1 MTLRDDTPDQ
11 IATPTLSQ
19 SAGFLARTFGL
30 VWRTTPRLTLS
41 IAVITV
47 VVATAPVLAAW
58 IGKMIVDGVLNA
70 VDTGLTGDRNAVLLW
85 VVAEAAV
92 IGALLSARRL
102 LVFQKRILHAELGY
116 AVSRAIFDKTLRMDL
131 ETIEHPET
139 QQQIVFARQFAAAR
153 PYGLVNRSF
162 ETAQY
167 SLTIV
172 SFAALLWT
180 FSPWALLLVMVA
192 GLPLFFGEMR
202 FSNNAFRF
210 YAGRTPE
217 MRQRNYLESLMVT
230 EKSATERLHSD
241 ASDAILERYRHL
253 FVWLF
258 GQDRRLQMQRTWIG
272 ITLIGVSTCFFMS
285 GQVWVVWTAVMG
297 GITLGQMTM
306 YAALLRQG
314 QNAMTSLLATL
325 SSGYE
330 DMLYMSRLYAL
341 LGLDEG
347 APRGKATEG
356 PSPGDGYRFRD
367 VTFSYLNGNRPALK
381 SLSLHIA
388 KGARIGIVGVNGS
401 GKTTL
406 IKLMTGLYRPQSGSI
421 TLDGL
426 ELEAWLPA
434 ALFARTAAL
443 FQPFQNYNL
452 TVGENIAMGEG
463 LRTTDTDRLMEAA
476 RRGLAAPLIEDLPHG
491 LDTKLS
497 RQFLEGRELSGG
509 QWQRLALSRAM
520 LRTGAETLILDEPTA
535 ALDPEAEA
543 TLINGTLDS
552 DRTVILISHRLSNLR
567 NADRIL
573 VMDQGT
579 IIEDGAHETL
589 MAANGSYAAMYRKQ
603 ADFYQNDT

>member
-1 MTLRDDTPDQ
+1 MQ
-11 IATPTLSQ
+11 GA
-19 SAGFLARTFGL
+19 
-30 VWRTTPRLTLS
+30 LS
-41 IAVITV
+41 IH
-47 VVATAPVLAAW
+47 
-58 IGKMIVDGVLNA
+58 GKKV
-70 VDTGLTGDRNAVLLW
+70 
-85 VVAEAAV
+85 
-92 IGALLSARRL
+92 
-102 LVFQKRILHAELGY
+102 
-116 AVSRAIFDKTLRMDL
+116 
-131 ETIEHPET
+131 P
-139 QQQIVFARQFAAAR
+139 
-153 PYGLVNRSF
+153 GLVNKGEAPIIGAVKVTFQQSVRHQF
-162 ETAQY
+162 LETETARPHFAQERVVKRIEQIG
-167 SLTIV
+167 SLAIRVGLAIWHT
-172 SFAALLWT
+172 
-180 FSPWALLLVMVA
+180 VA
-192 GLPLFFGEMR
+192 K
-202 FSNNAFRF
+202 
-210 YAGRTPE
+210 Y
-217 MRQRNYLESLMVT
+217 
-230 EKSATERLHSD
+230 H
-241 ASDAILERYRHL
+241 
-253 FVWLF
+253 
-258 GQDRRLQMQRTWIG
+258 GQ
-272 ITLIGVSTCFFMS
+272 
-285 GQVWVVWTAVMG
+285 
-297 GITLGQMTM
+297 

-603 ADFYQNDT
+603 ADFYQNNT

>member
-1 MTLRDDTPDQ
+1 
-11 IATPTLSQ
+11 
-19 SAGFLARTFGL
+19 
-30 VWRTTPRLTLS
+30 
-41 IAVITV
+41 
-47 VVATAPVLAAW
+47 
-58 IGKMIVDGVLNA
+58 
-70 VDTGLTGDRNAVLLW
+70 
-85 VVAEAAV
+85 
-92 IGALLSARRL
+92 
-102 LVFQKRILHAELGY
+102 
-116 AVSRAIFDKTLRMDL
+116 
-131 ETIEHPET
+131 
-139 QQQIVFARQFAAAR
+139 
-153 PYGLVNRSF
+153 
-162 ETAQY
+162 
-167 SLTIV
+167 
-172 SFAALLWT
+172 
-180 FSPWALLLVMVA
+180 
-192 GLPLFFGEMR
+192 
-202 FSNNAFRF
+202 
-210 YAGRTPE
+210 
-217 MRQRNYLESLMVT
+217 
-230 EKSATERLHSD
+230 
-241 ASDAILERYRHL
+241 
-253 FVWLF
+253 
-258 GQDRRLQMQRTWIG
+258 
-272 ITLIGVSTCFFMS
+272 
-285 GQVWVVWTAVMG
+285 
-297 GITLGQMTM
+297 
-306 YAALLRQG
+306 
-314 QNAMTSLLATL
+314 MTSLLATL